1 MQETCAVCLYS
12 FLVASPT
19 GPGASVTATASHLYL
34 FAAQLLRRQRAASMF
49 PAHQLMA
56 LARLSREGASTTS
69 QLAVAERVRPQ
80 SMAQTVADMAAN
92 RLVRRRPDP
101 TDGRKVLLEIT
112 EEGEAVLQRE
122 REARM
127 AWLAAAIDGRLDP
140 EERLLL
146 DKAVALLDRLL
157 EP

>member
-1 MQETCAVCLYS
+1 
-12 FLVASPT
+12 VARPT
-19 GPGASVTATASHLYL
+19 DTTHPVTATASDLYL
-34 FAAQLLRRQRAASMF
+34 FAAQLLRRQRAGSVF

-69 QLAVAERVRPQ
+69 RLALAERVRQQ
-80 SMAQTVADMAAN
+80 SMAQTVADLTAN
-92 RLVRRRPDP
+92 DLVRRRPDP

-122 REARM
+122 RQARM
-127 AWLAAAIDGRLDP
+127 AWLAAAIDERLDA